1 MRTTHTRRALGA
13 ALVFCSATP
22 TFAQGDALEPND
34 IAAQAVTV
42 SAPIF
47 LSDLGLAATNGPVGD
62 VDRFSIALAPGDQ
75 ISARLVDPGQST
87 LDPQLLIVDASGVV
101 LARADAD
108 AGSSFPRLYFTAPRG
123 GIYQVVATGA
133 GDDVGVGSHSQSGPY
148 GLELQRVPT
157 DAYEPNDA
165 RAQALFRPALP
176 FALEARLDP
185 ADVDWYAF
193 PAAPGAAYVARVS
206 AARALRGQIWIA
218 AFDANGGQL
227 AVSSGS
233 VTRFAGVE
241 FGLVAGGTAYL
252 AVSGAGDT
260 AFVGQHTLSAPYEIS
275 CVERAA
281 DRFEPNS
288 TRASA
293 TVLTELPF
301 FGSPEFEPGAVG
313 DVDWFRFAARRG
325 DQFRIRTSEPGV
337 QRVGTRVGLFR
348 ASNGIRVATASVV
361 SPSDPFSE
369 LVFRAGADGDL
380 HAGITGRSDD
390 DFLGNHNE
398 IGPYDLRIARDAYE
412 PNDEVVQAAPLAA
425 PGAISDLVMVAGDV
439 DWFRLELPAGSLW
452 RISANEIRGP
462 QPEIALGLF
471 DTQGRA
477 VRRSDGAGGG
487 GLPELLI
494 ASATTATY
502 YLGVTGIGD
511 AQFQGVHTVAGGYDL
526 LVEDHSVR
534 LFAVSAPSVG
544 IEGSQ
549 VELQGEGFTTE
560 RDLVVSFAGIAAR
573 VLSVPSSTRAWV
585 EVPAL
590 PTSAVVS
597 LGLRNLNGSS
607 SLANSFQFVAAQPL
621 LAGQSFLGSVASESD
636 WFGFALLEGSLLDL
650 DVRAARTGGLYD
662 ARLAVF
668 DPSFRAVDVDALLTR
683 AGNGSRLRMKRF
695 EIPAGQ
701 SGTWYL
707 RLQSTGGV
715 GGAYELRSARKI
727 PAALK
732 RPAPTAGAGS
742 GRSVELGLQ
751 VEAGALLSGSAYFSA
766 GVPIQSVE
774 LLDGARQP
782 IPGSAEAIQ
791 IFAGRGEV
799 KLRSIAMP
807 SFGDAVLVITGP
819 SPEEMLGASFTLK
832 FPKPKGQVRESR

>member
-1 MRTTHTRRALGA
+1 MRTTHARRALGA

-34 IAAQAVTV
+34 IAAQAVPV

-47 LSDLGLAATNGPVGD
+47 LSDLALAPANGPVGD
-62 VDRFSIALAPGDQ
+62 VDRFSLTLSPGDQ
-75 ISARLVDPGQST
+75 ISARLLDPGLST
-87 LDPQLLIVDASGVV
+87 LDPLLLIVDASGVV

-123 GIYQVVATGA
+123 GVYQVVATGS
-133 GDDVGVGSHSQSGPY
+133 GDDTGIGSHAQTGAY
-148 GLELQRVPT
+148 GLELQRVPA
-157 DAYEPNDA
+157 DPHEPNDA

-176 FALEARLDP
+176 FALDARLDP

-193 PAAPGAAYVARVS
+193 PAAPGAAYVARIS
-206 AARALRGQIWIA
+206 AARFLRGQVWIA

-227 AVSSGS
+227 ATSPGS
-233 VTRFAGVE
+233 ATRFAGIE
-241 FGLVAGGTAYL
+241 FGLVGGGTVYL

-260 AFVGQHTLSAPYEIS
+260 AFVGQHSLSAPYTIT
-275 CVERAA
+275 CAERAA

-288 TRASA
+288 TRPTA

-301 FGSPEFEPGAVG
+301 FASPEFSPGATG

-325 DQFRIRTSEPGV
+325 DQFRLRTSDPGV
-337 QRVGTRVGLFR
+337 QRIGTRLGLFR
-348 ASNGIRVATASVV
+348 ASNGIRVASSSVV

-380 HAGITGRSDD
+380 IAGVSGRSDD

-398 IGPYDLRIARDAYE
+398 IGPYDLRIARDAFE
-412 PNDEVVQAAPLAA
+412 PNDEIVQAAPLAA
-425 PGAISDLVMVAGDV
+425 PGSLSDLVMIAGDV
-439 DWFRLELPAGSLW
+439 DWFRLDLPAGSLW
-452 RISANEIRGP
+452 RISTREINGP
-462 QPEIALGLF
+462 QPQIAIGLF
-471 DTQGRA
+471 DGQGRA
-477 VRRSDGAGGG
+477 LRRSDGAGGG
-487 GLPELLI
+487 GLPEILI
-494 ASATTATY
+494 ASATASTY
-502 YLGVTGIGD
+502 YLGVTGLGD
-511 AQFQGVHTVAGGYDL
+511 AQFQGVHTIAGGYDL
-526 LVEDHSVR
+526 RVEDHSVR

-544 IEGSQ
+544 VAGSPI
-549 VELQGEGFTTE
+549 ELQGEGFTTE
-560 RDLVVSFAGIAAR
+560 RDLAISFGGVPAR
-573 VLSVPSSTRAWV
+573 VLSVPSATRAWV
-585 EVPAL
+585 EVPAIGS
-590 PTSAVVS
+590 SAVVG
-597 LGLRNLNGSS
+597 LQLRNLNGAS
-607 SLANSFQFVAAQPL
+607 SLANAFQFVAAQPL
-621 LAGQSFLGSVASESD
+621 LAGQSFVGSVASESD

-650 DVRAARTGGLYD
+650 DVRAARTGGLFD

-668 DPSFRAVDVDALLTR
+668 DPSFQAVDVDSLLTR
-683 AGNGSRLRMKRF
+683 AGNGSRLRLKRF

-701 SGTWYL
+701 SGTWYV

-732 RPAPTAGAGS
+732 RPAPTAGAGN

-751 VEAGALLSGSAYFSA
+751 VEAGALLSGSAYFAA
-766 GVPIQSVE
+766 GAPIQSVE
-774 LLDGARQP
+774 LLDAARQP

-799 KLRSIAMP
+799 KVRSIAMP

-832 FPKPKGQVRESR
+832 FPKPKGQVSESR